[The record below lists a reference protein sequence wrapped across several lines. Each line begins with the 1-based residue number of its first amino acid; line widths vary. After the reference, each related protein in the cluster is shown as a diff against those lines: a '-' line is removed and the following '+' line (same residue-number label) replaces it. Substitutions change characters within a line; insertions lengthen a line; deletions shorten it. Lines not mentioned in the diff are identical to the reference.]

1 MFRIATGKPS
11 PAATVPK
18 GFVFSSVRLAMVAAR
33 IWCAM
38 ESLPQGAVTGSLIW
52 PLQAALSGAATG
64 RGPWFRHAIHCSGGK
79 SACHRLAS
87 EAKIATRLSDPS
99 GWNPGP
105 WPFRSTVLYL
115 PSSPATAG
123 LPVRPPFS
131 ASPAG
136 RQGSAS
142 RPAPQLV
149 PGITAPRP
157 PPSPSVYTG

>member
-11 PAATVPK
+11 PAATVPI
-18 GFVFSSVRLAMVAAR
+18 GFFVSSDTLAMVAAR

-79 SACHRLAS
+79 SACHTSPQKQRSQRVCETLRDGTPAP
-87 EAKIATRLSDPS
+87 R
-99 GWNPGP
+99 
-105 WPFRSTVLYL
+105 PFRSTVLYL
-115 PSSPATAG
+115 PSSTAAVR
-123 LPVRPPFS
+123 LPFSPPFS
-131 ASPAG
+131 ASTAG
-136 RQGSAS
+136 KQGSAS

-157 PPSPSVYTG
+157 PPSPSVNTG